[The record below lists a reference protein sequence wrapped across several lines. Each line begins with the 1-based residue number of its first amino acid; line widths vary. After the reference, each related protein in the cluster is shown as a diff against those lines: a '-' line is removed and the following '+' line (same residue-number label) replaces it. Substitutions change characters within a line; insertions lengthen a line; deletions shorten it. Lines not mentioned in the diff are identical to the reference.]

1 LPDQWRPVVS
11 CEHGGNRIPARYEA
25 FYQGQEELLRSHRG
39 WDPGALPLARAI
51 AGALGAPLHAS
62 SVSRLLVE
70 LNRSPHHPALFSEIS
85 RRIPRPERER
95 ILARYYWPHWKG
107 VLQAV
112 TDGAAEGKQVLHLA
126 VHTFTPMLDGTV
138 RRMEMGILY
147 DPGRDAER
155 AFARRWREAL
165 RVLLPEGET
174 GLRIRFNQPYRG
186 TSDSLPTW
194 LRKRFAPHT
203 YLGVEMEVNQGLIM
217 KGGRSWEALRSAIL
231 RTLAEAAPPPFAS

>member
-1 LPDQWRPVVS
+1 
-11 CEHGGNRIPARYEA
+11 
-25 FYQGQEELLRSHRG
+25 
-39 WDPGALPLARAI
+39 
-51 AGALGAPLHAS
+51 
-62 SVSRLLVE
+62 VSRLLVE

-112 TDGAAEGKQVLHLA
+112 TDGAAEGKQVIHLA
-126 VHTFTPMLDGTV
+126 VHTFTPVLVGEIRLV
-138 RRMEMGILY
+138 EMGILY

-194 LRKRFAPHT
+194 LRKRFPPQS

-217 KGGRSWEALRSAIL
+217 KGGAPWAALRSAIL
-231 RTLAEAAPPPFAS
+231 RTLAEAIPPPLSS